1 MMNQKQK
8 RIAAII
14 AIVLVVAMV
23 LGMCLAYFHI

>member
-1 MMNQKQK
+1 MMNHKQK